1 MRRNFW
7 NICWVAS
14 LLVLSQAA
22 FSQDRATST
31 HTSSDSSLPDA
42 PTPSVKDTVV
52 AFPGGVLKD
61 QAAIWTSPAAI
72 RLHDLRWILPLA
84 AATGVSLATDH
95 HTMSEVVSHNAQF
108 NQSNVDASNVLT
120 GGLFAV
126 PAAVY
131 GFGLL
136 QKDAHA
142 QQAGVLSAEA
152 VVDGLIVQ
160 EGLKLATWRERPFL
174 DNGRGSFF
182 QGSVGTDSSFPSNH
196 SILAWSSAAVIASE
210 YPSRWTQIGVYSIA
224 TGVSLT
230 RVLGQQH
237 FPTDV
242 LIGSVAGWAIG
253 RYVFHRHRVS
263 YRR

>member
-1 MRRNFW
+1 MRINFW
-7 NICWVAS
+7 IICCLAS
-14 LLVLSQAA
+14 LLVLSHVA
-22 FSQDRATST
+22 FSQNRAAST
-31 HTSSDSSLPDA
+31 HTGSDSSLPDA
-42 PTPSVKDTVV
+42 PTPSVKDTAV
-52 AFPGGVLKD
+52 ALPGAVLKD
-61 QAAIWTSPAAI
+61 QVAIWTSPAAI
-72 RLHDLRWILPLA
+72 RLHDLRWIVPLV

-95 HTMSEVVSHNAQF
+95 RTMSEVVSHNAQF
-108 NQSNVDASNVLT
+108 NQSNVDVSNALT
-120 GGLFAV
+120 GGLLAV

-174 DNGRGSFF
+174 DNSRGRFF

-210 YPSRWTQIGVYSIA
+210 YPSRWTQVGVYSMA

-230 RVLGQQH
+230 RILGQQH

-242 LIGSVAGWAIG
+242 LVGSVAGWAIG
-253 RYVFHRHRVS
+253 KYVFHRYRLS